1 MPKKMKN
8 ANASLPEPLPA
19 ATVILARQHQ
29 AELQVYLLKRHAGS
43 GFMAGHYVFPGGIL
57 DPADWQYSFWQH
69 HVDLGGQNRCN
80 RLGGGS
86 LSAEQIVA
94 YGVAAIRETL
104 EEAGVFFA
112 KRVNQSRTDIERAVR
127 LRDQQDLPPD
137 WFANLAKSQGWTLLL
152 SALSP
157 WSHWITPVHMKRR
170 YDTRFWLA
178 CMPADQHCRP
188 DQLETT
194 HGLWVN
200 PKEGLSGNLSGQIPL
215 SPPTLVTLQ
224 QLLAFDSLA
233 DLKAEM
239 LQRKWGKPIFP
250 RMIPL
255 DGGAIL
261 IEPWDAAYDQP
272 DIEIDVAGL
281 EKALLPAG
289 EPFSRI
295 WYHEGLYRPISA

>member
-1 MPKKMKN
+1 MKT
-8 ANASLPEPLPA
+8 ANATPPKPLPA

-29 AELQVYLLKRHAGS
+29 AQLQVYLLKRHAGS

-57 DPADWQYSFWQH
+57 DPEDWQYRFWRG
-69 HVDLGGQNRCN
+69 HVDLGGQNLYD

-86 LSAEQIVA
+86 LSAEKIVA

-104 EEAGVFFA
+104 EEAGVFLA
-112 KRVNQSRTDIERAVR
+112 KRVHQSRSDIAHAVQ
-127 LRDQQDLPPD
+127 LRSQTGRPRN
-137 WFANLAKSQGWTLLL
+137 WFLSLTESQGWTLLL

-157 WSHWITPVHMKRR
+157 WSHWITPVRMKRR

-178 CMPADQHCRP
+178 CMPSDQHCRP

-224 QLLAFDSLA
+224 QLLTFDSLA

-239 LQRKWGKPIFP
+239 LQRKWGRPIFP
-250 RMIPL
+250 RMLRL
-255 DGGAIL
+255 DRGAIL

-272 DIEIDVAGL
+272 DIDIDVAGL

>member
-1 MPKKMKN
+1 MQTKSDRPVT
-8 ANASLPEPLPA
+8 PLTS
-19 ATVILARQHQ
+19 ATIILLREH
-29 AELQVYLLKRHAGS
+29 EMNFQVYLLRRHAES

-57 DPADWQYSFWQH
+57 DPEDWQYSFWQR
-69 HVDLGGQNRCN
+69 HVDLGGQNLCN

-112 KRVNQSRTDIERAVR
+112 KRVNQSRMDLEHAVR
-127 LRDQQDLPPD
+127 LRDQKDLPPD

-157 WSHWITPVHMKRR
+157 WSHWITPVRMKRR

-178 CMPADQHCRP
+178 CMPSDQHCLP

-194 HGLWVN
+194 HGLWIN

-239 LQRKWGKPIFP
+239 QQRTWGEPIFP
-250 RMIPL
+250 RMLPL
-255 DGGAIL
+255 DRGAIL
-261 IEPWDAAYDQP
+261 IEPWDGAYDQP
-272 DIEIDVAGL
+272 DLDIEVAGL
-281 EKALLPAG
+281 EKAVLPAG

-295 WYHEGLYRPISA
+295 WYHKGLYRPISA

>member
-1 MPKKMKN
+1 MPHKS
-8 ANASLPEPLPA
+8 AFQSEPLPA

-57 DPADWQYSFWQH
+57 DAQDWRYRFWQR
-69 HVDLGGQNRCN
+69 HVDLSGQALSN
-80 RLGGGS
+80 RLSGES
-86 LSAEQIVA
+86 LPAEQVVA

-104 EEAGVFFA
+104 EEAGVFLA
-112 KRVNQSRTDIERAVR
+112 KRANQNPADLEHAVR
-127 LRDQQDLPPD
+127 VRKHMDLPPD
-137 WFANLAKSQGWTLLL
+137 WFVNLAKSQGWTLQL

-157 WSHWITPVHMKRR
+157 WSHWITPVPMKRR

-178 CMPADQHCRP
+178 CMPSDQHCRP

-200 PKEGLSGNLSGQIPL
+200 PQEGLNGNLNGQISL
-215 SPPTLVTLQ
+215 SPPTLVSLQ

-233 DLKAEM
+233 DLKAEI
-239 LQRKWGKPIFP
+239 LERKWGKPILP
-250 RMIPL
+250 RMISL
-255 DGGAIL
+255 DRGAIL
-261 IEPWDAAYDQP
+261 IEPWDAAYDQAH
-272 DIEIDVAGL
+272 IGIDVAGL

>member
-1 MPKKMKN
+1 MSHKSASPPK
-8 ANASLPEPLPA
+8 PLPA
-19 ATVILARQHQ
+19 ATVILTRQHQ
-29 AELQVYLLKRHAGS
+29 GELQVYLLKRHAGS

-57 DPADWQYSFWQH
+57 DPEDWQYSFWQR

-80 RLGGGS
+80 RLVGGS
-86 LSAEQIVA
+86 MSAEQLVA

-112 KRVNQSRTDIERAVR
+112 ERINQRYADLEHAVR
-127 LRDQQDLPPD
+127 LRQQKDLPPD
-137 WFANLAKSQGWTLLL
+137 WFVNLAKSQGWILLL

-157 WSHWITPVHMKRR
+157 WSHWITPVRMRRR

-178 CMPADQHCRP
+178 CMPSDQHCRP

-200 PKEGLSGNLSGQIPL
+200 PKEGLSGNLSGRIPL

-250 RMIPL
+250 RLIPL
-255 DGGAIL
+255 DRGAIL
-261 IEPWDAAYDQP
+261 IEPWDAAYDQF
-272 DIEIDVAGL
+272 DVDIDVAGL

-295 WYHEGLYRPISA
+295 WYHEGLYRPVSA

>member
-1 MPKKMKN
+1 MAHKP
-8 ANASLPEPLPA
+8 AIPPEPLPA
-19 ATVILARQHQ
+19 ATLILARQHQ
-29 AELQVYLLKRHAGS
+29 AQLQVYLLKRHAGS

-57 DPADWQYSFWQH
+57 DPLDWQYSFWQR
-69 HVDLGGQNRCN
+69 HVDLGGQILWN
-80 RLGGGS
+80 RLGGGI
-86 LSAEQIVA
+86 LSAEHSVA

-112 KRVNQSRTDIERAVR
+112 RRINQSPTDVEHVVR
-127 LRDQQDLPPD
+127 LRDRKDLAPD
-137 WFANLAKSQGWTLLL
+137 WLANLVKSQGWTLLL

-157 WSHWITPVHMKRR
+157 WSHWITPVRMKRR
-170 YDTRFWLA
+170 YDTLFWLA
-178 CMPADQHCRP
+178 CMPSDQHCRP
-188 DQLETT
+188 DQRETT

-200 PKEGLSGNLSGQIPL
+200 PEEGLNCNLSGEVPL

-224 QLLAFDSLA
+224 QLIAFDSLA

-239 LQRKWGKPIFP
+239 HQRKWGKPIFP

-255 DGGAIL
+255 DGGAML

-272 DIEIDVAGL
+272 DIDIDVARL
-281 EKALLPAG
+281 EKGLLPAG

-295 WYHEGLYRPISA
+295 WYHEGLYRPVSA

>member
-1 MPKKMKN
+1 MP
-8 ANASLPEPLPA
+8 PEPSSPPKPLPA
-19 ATVILARQHQ
+19 ATVILVREHQ

-57 DPADWQYSFWQH
+57 DPEDWQYAIWQQH
-69 HVDLGGQNRCN
+69 ADLDGQNLVH

-86 LSAEQIVA
+86 LSLQQIMA

-104 EEAGVFFA
+104 EEAGVFLA
-112 KRVNQSRTDIERAVR
+112 KRANRGRPNLTVADH
-127 LRDQQDLPPD
+127 LRRQADPPRN
-137 WFANLAKSQGWTLLL
+137 WFFNLAVSQGWTLML

-157 WSHWITPVHMKRR
+157 WSHWITPVRMKRR

-178 CMPADQHCRP
+178 DMPDGQHCRP
-188 DQLETT
+188 DQRETT
-194 HGLWVN
+194 HGLWVS
-200 PKEGLSGNLSGQIPL
+200 PKKGLCSNLSGQIPL

-224 QLLAFDSLA
+224 QLLAFNSLE
-233 DLKAEM
+233 DLKAETV
-239 LQRKWGKPIFP
+239 QRSWGMPIFP

-255 DGGAIL
+255 DRGAVL
-261 IEPWDAAYDQP
+261 IEPWDPAYDRP
-272 DIEIDVAGL
+272 EIEMDAAGL

>member
-1 MPKKMKN
+1 MPPNFAPPPK
-8 ANASLPEPLPA
+8 PLPA

-29 AELQVYLLKRHAGS
+29 AELQVYLLKRHARS

-57 DPADWQYSFWQH
+57 DPEDWQYRIWQH
-69 HVDLGGQNRCN
+69 HVDLDAKNLCN

-86 LSAEQIVA
+86 LSAEQAMA

-112 KRVNQSRTDIERAVR
+112 KRDNQDRTDIEQVLR
-127 LRDQQDLPPD
+127 LRSRSDPSRK
-137 WFANLAKSQGWTLLL
+137 WFIHLAESQGWRLML

-157 WSHWITPVHMKRR
+157 WSHWITPVRMKRR

-178 CMPADQHCRP
+178 CMPADQQCRP

-194 HGLWVN
+194 HGLWIS
-200 PKEGLSGNLSGQIPL
+200 PAKGLAFNLCGQVPL

-224 QLLAFDSLA
+224 QLLAFRSLSE
-233 DLKAEM
+233 LKRE
-239 LQRKWGKPIFP
+239 RIDRTWGSSIFL
-250 RMIPL
+250 RMIAL
-255 DGGAIL
+255 DHGAVL
-261 IEPWDAAYDQP
+261 IEPWDSAYDQP
-272 DIEIDVAGL
+272 EIEIDAAGL

-295 WYHEGLYRPISA
+295 WYHEGLYRPIRA

>member
-1 MPKKMKN
+1 MSPKS
-8 ANASLPEPLPA
+8 ASPPKPLPA

-29 AELQVYLLKRHAGS
+29 AELQVYLLKRHAKS

-57 DPADWQYSFWQH
+57 DPGDWQYTVWQN
-69 HVDLGGQNRCN
+69 HVDVDVNTLWNRFGDE
-80 RLGGGS
+80 RLT
-86 LSAEQIVA
+86 AEQIAA

-112 KRVNQSRTDIERAVR
+112 KRENQRQSDIEKVVK
-127 LRDQQDLPPD
+127 LRSRNDLPRE
-137 WFANLAKSQGWTLLL
+137 WFVNLATSQGWRLML

-157 WSHWITPVHMKRR
+157 WSHWITPERMKRR

-178 CMPADQHCRP
+178 CMPADQHCQP

-194 HGLWVN
+194 HGLWVS
-200 PKEGLSGNLSGQIPL
+200 PAKGLVENFCGRLPL

-224 QLLAFDSLA
+224 QLLSFRSLA
-233 DLKAEM
+233 DLQKEM
-239 LQRKWGKPIFP
+239 VYRTWGLAIFP

-255 DGGAIL
+255 KDGAVL
-261 IEPWDAAYDQP
+261 IEPWDADYDQP
-272 DIEIDVAGL
+272 EIVIDAAGL
-281 EKALLPAG
+281 KNALLPAG

-295 WYHEGLYRPISA
+295 WYHQGLYRPIKA